1 MELFDLNRF
10 VKAQDAYDS
19 YSTALQ
25 EVKNGCKESHW
36 MWYIFP
42 QMRGLG
48 HTSTSQKY
56 GITSLLEA
64 KAYLEHDTLNSRLY
78 EIMNAL
84 PVLGDAD
91 DIFGE
96 LDAMKL
102 RSCLTLFDIVSPE
115 DIFNDFLDNYFDKER
130 CQLTLKIV
138 ADELSNYSGD
148 NAFRRHG
155 ITVVPRAFFESGVVE
170 SESATYNQKIGTLL
184 DLINRG
190 ETMRK
195 LVSRYLWDKDLSAY
209 RVSGVENDLS
219 SKLRT
224 IFQAIADNAND
235 ESLTKEMNDLFNKY
249 CYSENSNVLMIADAF
264 DGFWKE
270 HEDDP
275 RVASVANQY
284 CNDSLCKL

>member
-42 QMRGLG
+42 QIKGLG
-48 HTSTSQKY
+48 HSSTSQKY
-56 GITSLLEA
+56 GISSLLEA

-84 PVLGDAD
+84 PVFGDAD

-235 ESLTKEMNDLFNKY
+235 ESFTKEMNDLFNKY

-264 DGFWKE
+264 DEFWNK
-270 HEDDP
+270 HEKDP

-284 CNDSLCKL
+284 CKDSLCKL

>member
-10 VKAQDAYDS
+10 IKAQDAYDS

-25 EVKNGCKESHW
+25 EVKNGYKESHW
-36 MWYIFP
+36 MWYVFP

-48 HTSTSQKY
+48 QTSTSQKY
-56 GITSLLEA
+56 GIISLLEA
-64 KAYLEHDTLNSRLY
+64 KAYLEHDILSSRLY

-84 PVLGDAD
+84 PVYGDAD

-96 LDAMKL
+96 QDAMKL
-102 RSCLTLFDIVSPE
+102 RSSLTLFDLVSPD
-115 DIFNDFLDNYFDKER
+115 DIFDDFLDNYYDKER

-148 NAFRRHG
+148 NAFKRHG
-155 ITVVPRAFFESGVVE
+155 INVVPRAFFESGVVE

-184 DLINRG
+184 DLMNRG

-195 LVSRYLWDKDLSAY
+195 LVSRYLWDKDLSVY

-219 SKLRT
+219 GKLRT

-264 DGFWKE
+264 DGFWKK

-275 RVASVANQY
+275 RVATVVDLY
-284 CNDSLCKL
+284 CKDSFCKQ

>member
-1 MELFDLNRF
+1 
-10 VKAQDAYDS
+10 
-19 YSTALQ
+19 
-25 EVKNGCKESHW
+25 

-42 QMRGLG
+42 QIKGLG
-48 HTSTSQKY
+48 HSSTSQKY
-56 GITSLLEA
+56 GISSLLEA

-284 CNDSLCKL
+284 CKDSLCKL